1 MKGLKPFLSLTAGF
15 LAFITMVGC
24 AGSVPRNGPP
34 ALNIAQF
41 TLANGVIGLSYRQL
55 LVVSGGVPPYTWTIS
70 AGALPPG
77 LSVTTDGIISGTPTT
92 LGKFSFTAKVVDSE
106 TPTQAVNTLST
117 SITIN
122 PVLTFVS
129 SPLPVGL
136 VGGPYS
142 TTIAA
147 TNGLPPYTYALAD
160 PTNHPLPPGL
170 ALTTDPSGVETIS
183 GTPTEAGVYNFT
195 IEAQDS
201 DNEVATAAFTITVV
215 GKLQGPYV
223 LYFNGF
229 DNGQPF
235 YDVANLVTDG
245 NGNITSGVLDQAGP
259 GSSSTSGLP
268 ITGTYTLGQTTNFG
282 SMTLT
287 RSDNNASLNFVIV
300 VSTSGDTKVMLSDPN
315 APNAYG
321 SGVLKKQTLTSIAGG
336 AVNYSFGEFGNNSTG
351 GRFAGAGMF
360 ALGAVANGS
369 QPITGGEEDLNNA
382 GTIPQP
388 PTTVITGGTLTQL
401 DSTTGRGTYS
411 ITTAS
416 GTANYV
422 FYSVSTTEL
431 VALST
436 DAAGPFALVDL
447 LSQQVAGA
455 SGLFSNATLNGQSVV
470 ALNGLTSSGSA
481 PSAAIGVATFDGAGN
496 IARTDGLNAYYTDES
511 DGGTVSTVAYPS
523 GTYNVDPTC
532 GLITQPCGRV
542 TVTLTGAPTQP
553 VWYLVNTNQAF
564 AIDTNPGVMS
574 GTLQAQSVPSPNG
587 FSVAS
592 ILGSYL
598 GNTITPVSPSVTNE
612 LDVALTP
619 PPKAVWLQNYDFSGP
634 IGQGQGSFTGSFDC
648 GGTPP
653 ACSTLGT
660 AFGRFEITGP
670 GSGTAQ
676 ISILYVLGSGS
687 GIITGSK
694 GGAVGINVGQQS
706 DGTVDP
712 NPRVT
717 LYSR

>member
-24 AGSVPRNGPP
+24 AGSVPQNGPP

-41 TLANGVIGLSYRQL
+41 TLANGVIGLGYRQL

-92 LGKFSFTAKVVDSE
+92 LGKFSFTAKVVDSQ
-106 TPTQAVNTLST
+106 TPIQAVNTLST

-122 PVLTFVS
+122 PVLSFVS

-136 VGGPYS
+136 VGGSYS

-170 ALTTDPSGVETIS
+170 TLDPVAGIIS
-183 GTPTEAGVYNFT
+183 GTLTEAGVYNFT
-195 IEAQDS
+195 IQAQDA

-245 NGNITSGVLDQAGP
+245 NGTITSGVLDQAGP

-268 ITGTYTLGQTTNFG
+268 ITGTYSLGLTTNFG
-282 SMTLT
+282 TMTLT
-287 RSDNNASLNFVIV
+287 RSDNNASLNFVII

-321 SGVLKKQTLTSIAGG
+321 SGVLKKQTLPAIAGSP
-336 AVNYSFGEFGNNSTG
+336 VNYSFGMFGNDTSG
-351 GRFAGAGMF
+351 GRYAGAGMF
-360 ALGAVANGS
+360 ALGTVANGS
-369 QPITGGEEDLNNA
+369 QSITGGEEDLNDA
-382 GTIPQP
+382 GTVSSQDL
-388 PTTVITGGTLTQL
+388 ITGGTLTQL
-401 DSTTGRGTYS
+401 DSTSGRGTYS

-447 LSQQVAGA
+447 LSQQVVGA
-455 SGLFSNATLNGQSVV
+455 SGSFSNATLSGQSVV
-470 ALNGLTSSGSA
+470 ALNGLTSSGTA

-511 DGGTVSTVAYPS
+511 DGGTLSTVTYPS

-542 TVTLTGAPTQP
+542 TVSLTGAPTQP

-564 AIDTNPGVMS
+564 ALGTDSGVMS
-574 GTLQAQSVPSPNG
+574 GTLQAQTVPSPNG
-587 FSVAS
+587 FSTAS

-598 GNTITPVSPSVTNE
+598 GNTITPVSSSVTNE

-619 PPKAVWLQNYDFSGP
+619 PNPKGAVWLQNYDFSGP
-634 IGQGQGSFTGSFDC
+634 IGQGQGSFTGGFDC

-676 ISILYVLGSGS
+676 ISIVYVVGSGT
-687 GIITGSK
+687 GIVTGSK

>member
-24 AGSVPRNGPP
+24 AGSVPQNGPP

-41 TLANGVIGLSYRQL
+41 TLANGVIGLGYRQL

-92 LGKFSFTAKVVDSE
+92 LGKFSFTAKVVDSQ
-106 TPTQAVNTLST
+106 TPIQAVNTLST

-122 PVLTFVS
+122 PVLSFVS

-136 VGGPYS
+136 VGGSYS

-170 ALTTDPSGVETIS
+170 TLDPVAGIIS
-183 GTPTEAGVYNFT
+183 GTLTEAGVYNFT
-195 IEAQDS
+195 IQAQDA

-245 NGNITSGVLDQAGP
+245 NGTITSGVLDQAGP

-268 ITGTYTLGQTTNFG
+268 ITGTYSLGLTTNFG
-282 SMTLT
+282 TMTLT
-287 RSDNNASLNFVIV
+287 RSDNNASLNFVII

-321 SGVLKKQTLTSIAGG
+321 SGVLKKQTLPAIAGSP
-336 AVNYSFGEFGNNSTG
+336 VNYSFGMFGNDTSG
-351 GRFAGAGMF
+351 GRYAGAGMF
-360 ALGAVANGS
+360 ALGTVANGS
-369 QPITGGEEDLNNA
+369 QSITGGEEDLNDA
-382 GTIPQP
+382 GTVSSQDL
-388 PTTVITGGTLTQL
+388 ITGGTLTQL
-401 DSTTGRGTYS
+401 DSTSGRGTYS

-447 LSQQVAGA
+447 LSQQVVGA
-455 SGLFSNATLNGQSVV
+455 SGSFSNATLSGQSVV
-470 ALNGLTSSGSA
+470 ALNGLTSSGTA

-496 IARTDGLNAYYTDES
+496 VARTDGLNAYYTDES
-511 DGGTVSTVAYPS
+511 DGGTLSTVTYPS

-542 TVTLTGAPTQP
+542 TVSLTGAPTQP

-564 AIDTNPGVMS
+564 ALGTDSGVMS
-574 GTLQAQSVPSPNG
+574 GTLQAQTVPSPNG
-587 FSVAS
+587 FSTAS

-598 GNTITPVSPSVTNE
+598 GNTITPVSSSVTNE

-619 PPKAVWLQNYDFSGP
+619 PNPKGAVWLQNYDFSGP
-634 IGQGQGSFTGSFDC
+634 IGQGQGSFTGGFDC

-676 ISILYVLGSGS
+676 ISIVYVVGSGT
-687 GIITGSK
+687 GIVTGSK